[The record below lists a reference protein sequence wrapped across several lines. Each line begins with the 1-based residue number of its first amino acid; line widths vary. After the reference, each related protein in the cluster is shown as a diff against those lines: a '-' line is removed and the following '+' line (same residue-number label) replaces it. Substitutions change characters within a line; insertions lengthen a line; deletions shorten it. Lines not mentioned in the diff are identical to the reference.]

1 MQHICSS
8 VSSFI
13 SNYLPINFNTFG
25 ATGDSKLEKQP
36 TEYNVPLYA
45 EEYADKN
52 GQVSIAYDSTKD
64 ISSIPDK
71 EKRIK
76 VEMNFNL

>member
-25 ATGDSKLEKQP
+25 ATGDSKLEEKL
-36 TEYNVPLYA
+36 TEYNVKIPLYA

-52 GQVSIAYDSTKD
+52 GQVSIA
-64 ISSIPDK
+64 
-71 EKRIK
+71 
-76 VEMNFNL
+76 